1 MRADIITIGDEILI
15 GQTIDTNSAWIGD
28 FLESNGI
35 QVVEISTISDKQEH
49 IVSALNNSL
58 KHSDFIFLTGGLGP
72 TKDDITKQTL
82 CDFFGDKLVLSQE
95 VLKDIKAYFELR
107 NRMVNEYT
115 ELQALVPSK
124 CKVIRNRKG
133 TAPGMWFEHNGKVIV
148 SMPGVPYE
156 MKSMM
161 QLVLFK
167 LKEAYSLL
175 EIVHKTVYTRGIIES
190 HLAELIVDWENS
202 LPKEIKL
209 AYLPSASCLMLRF
222 TARGNDRAY
231 IENLIDENIETLK
244 TIIGPYFSKYQK
256 RLNEEVVGQIMNE
269 KDCSISTAESCTG
282 GNIAKMITSISGS
295 SEYFKGSLVAYSKKI
310 KEDVLKVSSDTIS
323 AYGLVS
329 EEVVREMA
337 QCSQRLFNSDFAIST
352 SGLAELVDSAGV
364 KGGTIC
370 MAVATPLNVYSQTVA
385 YNTDRDTN
393 IIRAS
398 NAALN
403 FLISVAEK

>member
-35 QVVEISTISDKQEH
+35 QVVEISTISDKKEH
-49 IVSALNNSL
+49 IVSVLNNSL
-58 KHSDFIFLTGGLGP
+58 KHSDFIFITGGLGP

-82 CDFFGDKLVLSQE
+82 CEFFGDKLVLNQD
-95 VLKDIKAYFELR
+95 VLNDIKAYFELR
-107 NRMVNEYT
+107 NRVVNDFT
-115 ELQALVPSK
+115 ELQALVPSN

-133 TAPGMWFEHNGKVIV
+133 TAPGMWFEQDGKVVV

-161 QLVLFK
+161 QLVLHK
-167 LKEAYSLL
+167 LKENFSLL
-175 EIVHKTVYTRGIIES
+175 EIIHKTVYTRGIIES
-190 HLAELIVDWENS
+190 HLAELIVDWEND

-222 TARGNDRAY
+222 TARGSDRAY
-231 IENLIDENIETLK
+231 IEALIDENIDSLK

-256 RLNEEVVGQIMNE
+256 RLNEEVVGQIM
-269 KDCSISTAESCTG
+269 KDTNSTLSVAESCTG
-282 GNIAKMITSISGS
+282 GNIAKMLTSVSGS
-295 SEYFKGSLVAYSKKI
+295 SSYFKGSVVAYSKAI
-310 KEDVLKVSSDTIS
+310 KEDILGVKAETIS
-323 AYGLVS
+323 KYGVVS

-337 QCSQRLFNSDFAIST
+337 QCSQKLFSSDFAIST
-352 SGLAELVDSAGV
+352 SGLAELNDSEGV

-370 MAVATPLNVYSQTVA
+370 IAVATPLNVYSQTVA
-385 YNTDRDTN
+385 YNTGRDTN
-393 IIRAS
+393 IVRAS

>member
-35 QVVEISTISDKQEH
+35 QVVEISTISDKKEH

-58 KHSDFIFLTGGLGP
+58 KHSDFIFITGGLGP

-82 CDFFGDKLVLSQE
+82 CEFFGDKLVLNQD
-95 VLKDIKAYFELR
+95 VLNDIKAYFELR
-107 NRMVNEYT
+107 NRVVNDFT

-133 TAPGMWFEHNGKVIV
+133 TAPGMWFEQDGKVVV

-161 QLVLFK
+161 QLVLHK
-167 LKEAYSLL
+167 LKENFSLL
-175 EIVHKTVYTRGIIES
+175 EIIHKTVYTRGIIES
-190 HLAELIVDWENS
+190 HLAELIVDWEND

-222 TARGNDRAY
+222 TARGSDRAY
-231 IENLIDENIETLK
+231 IEALIDENIDSLK

-256 RLNEEVVGQIMNE
+256 RLNEEVVGQIM
-269 KDCSISTAESCTG
+269 KDTNSTLSVAESCTG
-282 GNIAKMITSISGS
+282 GNIAKMLTSVSGS
-295 SEYFKGSLVAYSKKI
+295 SSYFKGSVVAYSKAI
-310 KEDVLKVSSDTIS
+310 KEDILGVKAETIS
-323 AYGLVS
+323 KYGVVS

-337 QCSQRLFNSDFAIST
+337 QCSQKLFSSDFAIST
-352 SGLAELVDSAGV
+352 SGLAELNDSEGV

-370 MAVATPLNVYSQTVA
+370 IAVATPLNVYSQTVA
-385 YNTDRDTN
+385 YNTGRDTN
-393 IIRAS
+393 IVRAS

>member
-35 QVVEISTISDKQEH
+35 QVVEISTISDKKEH

-58 KHSDFIFLTGGLGP
+58 KHSDFIFITGGLGP

-82 CDFFGDKLVLSQE
+82 CEFFGDKLVLNQD
-95 VLKDIKAYFELR
+95 VLNDIKAYFELR
-107 NRMVNEYT
+107 NRVVNDFT

-133 TAPGMWFEHNGKVIV
+133 TAPGMWFEQDGKVVV

-161 QLVLFK
+161 QLVLHK
-167 LKEAYSLL
+167 LKENFSLL
-175 EIVHKTVYTRGIIES
+175 EIIHKTVYTRGIIES
-190 HLAELIVDWENS
+190 HLAELIVDWEND

-222 TARGNDRAY
+222 TARGSDRAY
-231 IENLIDENIETLK
+231 IEALIDENIDSLK

-256 RLNEEVVGQIMNE
+256 RLNEEVVGQIM
-269 KDCSISTAESCTG
+269 KDTNSTLSVAESCTG
-282 GNIAKMITSISGS
+282 GNIAKMLTSVSGS
-295 SEYFKGSLVAYSKKI
+295 SSYFKGSVVAYSKAI
-310 KEDVLKVSSDTIS
+310 KEDILGVKAETIS
-323 AYGLVS
+323 KYGVVS

-337 QCSQRLFNSDFAIST
+337 QCSQNLFSSDFAIST
-352 SGLAELVDSAGV
+352 SGLAELNDSEGV

-370 MAVATPLNVYSQTVA
+370 IAVATPLNVYSQTVA
-385 YNTDRDTN
+385 YNTGRDTN
-393 IIRAS
+393 IVRAS

>member
-1 MRADIITIGDEILI
+1 MKADIIIIGDEILI
-15 GQTIDTNSAWIGD
+15 GQTIDTNSTWMGN
-28 FLESNGI
+28 FLERNGVR
-35 QVVEISTISDKQEH
+35 VVKISSISDKKDH
-49 IVSALNNSL
+49 IISSL
-58 KHSDFIFLTGGLGP
+58 SQSLEHSDIVLITGGLGP

-82 CDFFGDKLVLSQE
+82 CEYFEDELILSQI
-95 VLKDIKAYFELR
+95 VFDDIKEYFESR
-107 NRMVNEYT
+107 KRTVNKFT
-115 ELQALVPSK
+115 ESQAFVPSK

-133 TAPGMWFEHNGKVIV
+133 TAPGMWFEHGGKIIV

-161 QLVLFK
+161 KLVLHK
-167 LKEAYSLL
+167 LKEQFNLL

-190 HLAELIVDWENS
+190 HLAEIIADWEND

-209 AYLPSASCLMLRF
+209 AYLPSTSCLMLRF
-222 TARGNDRAY
+222 TARGSDRKFL
-231 IENLIDENIETLK
+231 ENLINKNISSLK
-244 TIIGPYFSKYQK
+244 SLIGSYFSKYQM
-256 RLNEEVVGQIMNE
+256 RLNEEVVGQIM
-269 KDCSISTAESCTG
+269 KDTNSTLSAAESCTG
-282 GNIAKMITSISGS
+282 GNIAKMITSVSGS
-295 SEYFKGSLVAYSKKI
+295 SSYFNGSMVAYSKAI
-310 KEDVLKVSSDTIS
+310 KEDILGVKAETIS
-323 AYGLVS
+323 KYGIVS

-352 SGLAELVDSAGV
+352 SGLAELNESEGV

-370 MAVATPLNVYSQTVA
+370 IAVATPFNVYSQTVI

-403 FLISVAEK
+403 FLISIAEK

>member
-35 QVVEISTISDKQEH
+35 QVVEISTISDKKEH

-58 KHSDFIFLTGGLGP
+58 KHSDFIFITGGLGP

-82 CDFFGDKLVLSQE
+82 CEFFGDKLVLNQD
-95 VLKDIKAYFELR
+95 VLNDIKAYFELR
-107 NRMVNEYT
+107 NRVVNDFT

-133 TAPGMWFEHNGKVIV
+133 TAPGMWFEQDGKVVV

-161 QLVLFK
+161 QLVLHK
-167 LKEAYSLL
+167 LKENFSLL
-175 EIVHKTVYTRGIIES
+175 EIIHKTVYTRGIIES
-190 HLAELIVDWENS
+190 HLAELIVDWEND

-222 TARGNDRAY
+222 TARGSDRAY
-231 IENLIDENIETLK
+231 IEALIDENIDSLK

-256 RLNEEVVGQIMNE
+256 RLNEEVVGQIM
-269 KDCSISTAESCTG
+269 KDTNSTLSVAESCTG
-282 GNIAKMITSISGS
+282 GNIAKMLTSVSGS
-295 SEYFKGSLVAYSKKI
+295 SSYFKGSVVAYSKAI
-310 KEDVLKVSSDTIS
+310 KEDILGVKAETIS
-323 AYGLVS
+323 KYGVVS

-337 QCSQRLFNSDFAIST
+337 QCSQKLFSSDFAIST
-352 SGLAELVDSAGV
+352 SGLAELTDSEGV

-370 MAVATPLNVYSQTVA
+370 IAVATPLNVYSQTVA
-385 YNTDRDTN
+385 YNTGRDTN
-393 IIRAS
+393 IVRAS

>member
-175 EIVHKTVYTRGIIES
+175 EIVHKTIYTRGIIES

>member
-1 MRADIITIGDEILI
+1 MKADIITIGDEILI
-15 GQTIDTNSAWIGD
+15 GQTIDTNSAWMGD
-28 FLESNGI
+28 FLEKNGVH
-35 QVVEISTISDKQEH
+35 VVKISTISDNKDY
-49 IVSALNNSL
+49 IISSL
-58 KHSDFIFLTGGLGP
+58 SQSLERSDLVLITGGLGP
-72 TKDDITKQTL
+72 TKDDVTKQTL
-82 CDFFGDKLVLSQE
+82 CEYFDDELILSQK
-95 VLKDIKAYFELR
+95 VLDDIKEYFEFR
-107 NRMVNEYT
+107 TRAVNKFT
-115 ELQALVPSK
+115 ESQAFVPSK

-133 TAPGMWFEHNGKVIV
+133 TAPGMWFEHNGKIVV

-161 QLVLFK
+161 KSVLHK
-167 LKEAYSLL
+167 LKEQFNLL

-190 HLAELIVDWENS
+190 HLAEIIADWEND

-209 AYLPSASCLMLRF
+209 AYLPSTSCLMLRF
-222 TARGNDRAY
+222 TARGSDRKFL
-231 IENLIDENIETLK
+231 ENLINKNISSLK
-244 TIIGPYFSKYQK
+244 SLIGSYFSKYQM
-256 RLNEEVVGQIMNE
+256 RLNEEVVGQIM
-269 KDCSISTAESCTG
+269 KDTNSTLSSAESCTG
-282 GNIAKMITSISGS
+282 GNIAKMITSVPGS
-295 SEYFKGSLVAYSKKI
+295 SSYFNGSMVAYSKAI
-310 KEDVLKVSSDTIS
+310 KEDILGVKAEIIS
-323 AYGLVS
+323 KYGVVS

-352 SGLAELVDSAGV
+352 SGLSELNDSEGV

-370 MAVATPLNVYSQTVA
+370 IAVATPFNVYSQTVV